1 MARAPLRRHPHLFDP
16 RPAASQP
23 FRSPQA
29 VPREFRLAPVNR
41 AQHAAHLKHKLEE
54 VAERAEERAEMQQ
67 AAGIDGGHGIVVEFE
82 SATNF
87 EMKFESLDVSR
98 SGIELLN
105 VRSTP
110 TGTVLAAV
118 FVPDGKLKTFLKK
131 VEDYATGQTTPR
143 SATGTP
149 RPKNQDLIANL
160 AEIRVAALRAL
171 WTDSLPLPG
180 PDVDTTWEVWLRKS
194 GELDHLARLREIAVD
209 HHLTVSDEVITFID
223 RQIVLV
229 HGTRRNLAR
238 SNEIVG
244 AIAELRLAK
253 TTADFFTG
261 MTSTQQTAW
270 VDNLAAQVRAPAAD
284 APAVCLLDTG
294 INRDH
299 PLLAPATDTA
309 DLHTYKPAWGVDD
322 RKGHGT
328 PMAGLALY
336 GDLANVMGQAG
347 PYRLSHWLESVKL
360 INQADPHKQQLY
372 GAVTVESVNRV
383 EITADRRRA
392 ICMAV
397 TATDDR
403 DRGRPSSWSAAID
416 DLTSGRTD
424 AVRRLILVSAG
435 NTDPGQRRHY
445 PDANMTDGVH
455 DPAQAWNALTIGGY
469 TEKALVDQTK
479 YPGWQALAAPG
490 DLAPASCTSVTW
502 KRTRWPIKPDIVMEA
517 GNLAKH
523 PEHQDP
529 DYIDDR
535 LQLLSTAHDFTARK
549 PLRSFGDTSGATAL
563 AARLAALLWAKYPT
577 LTPEAVRALMVHAAA
592 WTPAVGKG

>member
-16 RPAASQP
+16 RAAASQP

-41 AQHAAHLKHKLEE
+41 AQHAARLKRQLEQ
-54 VAERAEERAEMQQ
+54 VAERAEERAEAQQ

-82 SATNF
+82 SVANF

-105 VRSTP
+105 VRATP

-131 VEDYATGQTTPR
+131 VEDFATGQTTPR

-194 GELDHLARLREIAVD
+194 GELDHLARLREIAVE
-209 HHLTVSDEVITFID
+209 HRLTVSDEVITFID

-238 SNEIVG
+238 SNELVA

-270 VDNLAAQVRAPAAD
+270 VDSLAAQLRAPAAD

-294 INRDH
+294 LNRGH
-299 PLLAPATDTA
+299 PLLAPATHAA

-336 GDLANVMGQAG
+336 GDLADVMGRQV
-347 PYRLSHWLESVKL
+347 R
-360 INQADPHKQQLY
+360 
-372 GAVTVESVNRV
+372 
-383 EITADRRRA
+383 ITSP
-392 ICMAV
+392 I
-397 TATDDR
+397 
-403 DRGRPSSWSAAID
+403 G
-416 DLTSGRTD
+416 
-424 AVRRLILVSAG
+424 
-435 NTDPGQRRHY
+435 
-445 PDANMTDGVH
+445 
-455 DPAQAWNALTIGGY
+455 WN
-469 TEKALVDQTK
+469 
-479 YPGWQALAAPG
+479 W
-490 DLAPASCTSVTW
+490 
-502 KRTRWPIKPDIVMEA
+502 
-517 GNLAKH
+517 
-523 PEHQDP
+523 
-529 DYIDDR
+529 
-535 LQLLSTAHDFTARK
+535 
-549 PLRSFGDTSGATAL
+549 
-563 AARLAALLWAKYPT
+563 
-577 LTPEAVRALMVHAAA
+577 
-592 WTPAVGKG
+592 